1 MSNLETRMRV
11 IRHQSCKIAA
21 SMQADK
27 EFGFTSKYTLGKKVG
42 EGMHARCFTCT
53 KKASVRTG

>member
-1 MSNLETRMRV
+1 MRV

-27 EFGFTSKYTLGKKVG
+27 EFGFTSRYILGKKVG

-53 KKASVRTG
+53 KKPSVRTG